1 MTDLSLA
8 VADLPASE
16 QRLIARAGL
25 HAMKD
30 PSEPLAF
37 RDGVTD
43 LDAARLIHAIER
55 GYVVV
60 PRGRV
65 WTDLSGALRAR
76 MPHLTRVVQECLRV
90 RLVSIAAVH
99 FGGDVVRHQLVAA
112 PVHLRGAHDLPEGWR
127 HRLTDDATLIDC
139 KACLAANR

>member
-30 PSEPLAF
+30 PPGALAF
-37 RDGVTD
+37 RDVSD

-60 PRGRV
+60 PRGRA

-90 RLVSIAAVH
+90 RLVSIVTVP
-99 FGGDVVRHQLVAA
+99 FGGDVVRHQLMAA
-112 PVHLRGAHDLPEGWR
+112 PVHLRDAHALPEER
-127 HRLTDDATLIDC
+127 RYRLTEDITLVDC
-139 KACLAANR
+139 KACLAGHR